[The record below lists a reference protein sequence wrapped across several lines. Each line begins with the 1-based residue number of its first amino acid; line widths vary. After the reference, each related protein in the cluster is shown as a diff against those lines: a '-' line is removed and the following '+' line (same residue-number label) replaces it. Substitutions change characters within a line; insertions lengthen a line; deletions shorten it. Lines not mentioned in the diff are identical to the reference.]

1 MWVVEEGIRACKLG
15 SWDMD
20 HSKVKI
26 CQVKE
31 PMYLSAIQ
39 CLEFVKI
46 DQVFVVSEDLD
57 GKGEAMKVM
66 LSSFESADNSKEFT
80 VIDVIFTFC

>member
-1 MWVVEEGIRACKLG
+1 MVKEGIRACKLG
-15 SWDMD
+15 SWDID

-57 GKGEAMKVM
+57 GKGEAIKVM
-66 LSSFESADNSKEFT
+66 LLKQPISSTHLK
-80 VIDVIFTFC
+80 VLLGCLH